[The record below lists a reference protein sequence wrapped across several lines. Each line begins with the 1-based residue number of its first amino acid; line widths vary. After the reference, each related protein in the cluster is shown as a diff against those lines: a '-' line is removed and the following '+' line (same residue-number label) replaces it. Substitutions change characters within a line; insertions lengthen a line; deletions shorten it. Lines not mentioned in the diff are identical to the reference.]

1 MQYRITSFI
10 IAEAKKARTGKG
22 SVSLLSGKSAPH
34 YFSTSVPSQIILEE
48 EKLEIAGREVAL
60 SVKSYEPDAVL
71 AEFSF
76 EVSDIWSEE
85 ILDIKNSIQPAAY
98 RILEKW
104 GRKQELSEEY
114 SVYQVFDY
122 GDNPDKIAGE
132 HKDQISRLLKSEKMP
147 LGEEE
152 IDYTL
157 SFKFKYG
164 ASDLIFL
171 DWDGAFVFDCRED
184 SAEIIELLELVNYQ
198 LLKYRL
204 LDLSLDEKIKAT
216 SFLAQDKKLRKWSI
230 FPNRQVSEELRGVI
244 RARADSVLKF
254 ESLERDI
261 KLVGDWYFARLYSL
275 IAKKFRLDG
284 WRSIVKEKL
293 ESLESIYEIASEN
306 LGMSR
311 TQRLELIQ
319 ILAFF
324 VLQIGWFALIILE
337 FVYFT
342 R

>member
-1 MQYRITSFI
+1 MQYRITSFV
-10 IAEAKKARTGKG
+10 IAEAKRTKPGKG
-22 SVSLLSGKSAPH
+22 SITLLSGKSAPH
-34 YFSTSVPSQIILEE
+34 YFPVSVPSQIILEE
-48 EKLEIAGREVAL
+48 EKVQVAGREV
-60 SVKSYEPDAVL
+60 SISIKSYEPDAVL
-71 AEFSF
+71 VEFSF
-76 EVSDIWSEE
+76 EVPNIWSEE
-85 ILDIKNSIQPAAY
+85 VLDIKNEIQPAAC

-104 GRKQELSEEY
+104 GGKGLSEEY

-122 GDNPDKIAGE
+122 GDNPDKVAGM
-132 HKDQISRLLKSEKMP
+132 HKDQISRLLKSERMP

-171 DWDGAFVFDCRED
+171 DWDGAFVFDKRED

-198 LLKYRL
+198 LLKYRV

-216 SFLAQDKKLRKWSI
+216 SVLAQDKKLKRWSI
-230 FPNRQVSEELRGVI
+230 FPNREVSEELRGVI
-244 RARADSVLKF
+244 RARADSILKF

-261 KLVGDWYFARLYSL
+261 KLIGDWYFARLYGL

-284 WRSIVKEKL
+284 WRNIVKEKL
-293 ESLESIYEIASEN
+293 ESLESIYQIASEN

-311 TQRLELIQ
+311 TQRLEFIQ
-319 ILAFF
+319 IWAFF
-324 VLQIGWFALIILE
+324 ILQIGWFVLIILE
-337 FVYFT
+337 FFYFT